1 MILLIISIG
10 CILVIHCIFK
20 VNEDHSIIVIIHDSL
35 TSNDISQHTPSITRA
50 VVPWYAEYI
59 MLCIIM

>member
-20 VNEDHSIIVIIHDSL
+20 VNEDHDIIVIIHDP
-35 TSNDISQHTPSITRA
+35 IHQ
-50 VVPWYAEYI
+50 
-59 MLCIIM
+59 